1 MLAQMQHRFKAGDF
15 LFFQLEAGFALIR
28 LIGVDEMNGETV
40 WHVAAFNDLFPDVDS
55 IERATGKPD
64 SLSISIPHVALT
76 NRAFESTQVSDIG
89 NSNLS
94 EVELSLL
101 RSWHDDPERKI
112 SDRSIRLLTGLR

>member
-1 MLAQMQHRFKAGDF
+1 MQHRFKAGDF

-28 LIGVDEMNGETV
+28 LIGVDENDGDTV

-55 IERATGKPD
+55 IERAIADPD
-64 SLSISIPHVALT
+64 ALSILIPHVALT

-89 NSNLS
+89 NSALKDD
-94 EVELSLL
+94 ELSLL
-101 RSWHDDPERKI
+101 RSWHEDPERRI